1 MFVGYQGMSFG
12 DDTEILNPFIQKLE
26 KGELT
31 LEEILE
37 EDEIIKDIRS
47 NNDSKFIN
55 FFTSEKIKKL
65 IDYSTKIPSKDEH
78 NIGYKY
84 PFNATEILCSD
95 CPNFQTILMTEKIL
109 NGGGNNKKLK
119 KNGFIFQLFKKINS
133 VKKEI
138 IKEENKDHK
147 NDDETKENEEEEEEE
162 EDSDFDSDEEI
173 EIEDKNNVDENDKN
187 QNVLYENVDY
197 LLEFLKSDEAN
208 ENYVLAGYFHRI
220 LSNLMKVHQMKIVK
234 YLLDYPKKSELDILC
249 LLIKH
254 MNRKSTC
261 NIIQK
266 LLMFTDDL
274 ISKYDENKMNLVS
287 KIFDELDNSN
297 DTYKNECI
305 CDCISCVMNNR
316 QFFDVFMTKNELLE
330 KIYKILFNCKE
341 SNKYNSII
349 KLLIKLNENIIQN
362 FSVNYTTSNNNE
374 NNNEMKGETSL
385 SCPDDNTEVLKKY
398 LLTLFEVLEKSK
410 FKFFENFGNDYVG
423 EFMSTYLEKQKKIGE
438 KKILQIEYIKTVVDI
453 LVNSNAAKFHENKLE
468 AIVNA
473 ANEQKIFW
481 SCHELFFDFP
491 FSNIYQIYY
500 SQIMNIICNENSPKC
515 LVEAVLN
522 EKVGEKRNL
531 IQFYINKILSD
542 LKFSFKLTKAESFN
556 PCFSYAITILNKIFT
571 SQNSHI
577 AAIIKNNKDL
587 SVFYEVIGKE
597 VENVFNQKL
606 LLSDNFGGFGD
617 IEDAPLQTFG
627 PQNFMEMLEENCKI
641 YEMYKNGENY
651 EKVLEEKKER
661 IEREKQKE
669 KKESINLEKRGL
681 QYIDDMDEEDDP
693 FFKVEKVK
701 KDKDNFLSILNKQP
715 PNYTNEVKKEDNMK
729 TIDNDDE
736 EEDKDNFLS
745 ILNKPKED
753 DNKDKENNDNNKNNE
768 NNENEKDYFKEL
780 YGEVNQEELNEDNNN
795 IENSDK
801 KKERITI

>member
-1 MFVGYQGMSFG
+1 MFVGFQGMNFV
-12 DDTEILNPFIQKLE
+12 DETEILNPFIQKLE

-47 NNDSKFIN
+47 NNDSQFIN
-55 FFTSEKIKKL
+55 FFTNDKIKKL

-78 NIGYKY
+78 NVGYKY
-84 PFNATEILCSD
+84 PFNATEILCSE
-95 CPNFQTILMTEKIL
+95 CPSFQTILMTEKIL
-109 NGGGNNKKLK
+109 NGVGNNKKVN

-133 VKKEI
+133 VKNKI
-138 IKEENKDHK
+138 IKEESKDHK
-147 NDDETKENEEEEEEE
+147 NDDETKDKEEEE
-162 EDSDFDSDEEI
+162 EDSDFDSDEEE
-173 EIEDKNNVDENDKN
+173 EIEDKNNEDENDKN
-187 QNVLYENVDY
+187 QIVIYENVDY
-197 LLEFLKSDEAN
+197 LLEYLKSDEAN

-220 LSNLMKVHQMKIVK
+220 LSNLIKVHQMKMVK
-234 YLLDYPKKSELDILC
+234 YLLDYPKKSEIDILY

-287 KIFDELDNSN
+287 KIFDELNNSN
-297 DTYKNECI
+297 DNYKNECI

-341 SNKYNSII
+341 SNKYNSVI
-349 KLLIKLNENIIQN
+349 KLLTKLNENITQN
-362 FSVNYTTSNNNE
+362 FQFIYTTSNNND
-374 NNNEMKGETSL
+374 NNNEMKGDASL
-385 SCPDDNTEVLKKY
+385 SCPEDNTEVLKKY

-410 FKFFENFGNDYVG
+410 FKFFENFGNGNDSAG

-438 KKILQIEYIKTVVDI
+438 KKILQIEYIKTVLDI
-453 LVNSNAAKFHENKLE
+453 LVNSNAAKYHENKIE
-468 AIVNA
+468 AIVSA
-473 ANEQKIFW
+473 ANEKKIFW
-481 SCHELFFDFP
+481 NSHELFFDFP

-522 EKVGEKRNL
+522 ENVGEKRNL

-571 SQNSHI
+571 SKNSHI
-577 AAIIKNNKDL
+577 AAIVKNNNDL
-587 SVFYEVIGKE
+587 SVFHEVIGKE

-606 LLSDNFGGFGD
+606 LLSDNLGGFGD
-617 IEDAPLQTFG
+617 IEEEPLQTFG

-661 IEREKQKE
+661 IEKE
-669 KKESINLEKRGL
+669 KEKERKESINLEKRGL
-681 QYIDDMDEEDDP
+681 QYIDDMEEEDDP
-693 FFKVEKVK
+693 FFKVEKVNNSNE
-701 KDKDNFLSILNKQP
+701 DKDNFLSILNKQP
-715 PNYTNEVKKEDNMK
+715 LNNTNEVKKEDNMK
-729 TIDNDDE
+729 TIDNDNE

-753 DNKDKENNDNNKNNE
+753 DNKDKENKDNNSKNKD
-768 NNENEKDYFKEL
+768 EKDYFKEL
-780 YGEVNQEELNEDNNN
+780 YGEVNPEELKENKNNA
-795 IENSDK
+795 ENSDEK
-801 KKERITI
+801 N

>member
-1 MFVGYQGMSFG
+1 MFVGFQGMNFV
-12 DDTEILNPFIQKLE
+12 DETEILNPFIQKLE

-47 NNDSKFIN
+47 NNDSQFIN
-55 FFTSEKIKKL
+55 FFTNDKIKKL

-78 NIGYKY
+78 NVGYKY
-84 PFNATEILCSD
+84 PFNATEILCSE
-95 CPNFQTILMTEKIL
+95 CPSFQTILMTEKIL
-109 NGGGNNKKLK
+109 NGVGNNKKVN

-133 VKKEI
+133 VKNKI
-138 IKEENKDHK
+138 IKEESKDHK
-147 NDDETKENEEEEEEE
+147 NDDETKDKEEEE
-162 EDSDFDSDEEI
+162 EDSDFDSDEEE
-173 EIEDKNNVDENDKN
+173 EIEDKNNEDENDKN
-187 QNVLYENVDY
+187 QIVIYENVDY
-197 LLEFLKSDEAN
+197 LLEYLKSDEAN

-220 LSNLMKVHQMKIVK
+220 LSNLIKVHQMKMVK
-234 YLLDYPKKSELDILC
+234 YLLDYPKKSEIDILY

-287 KIFDELDNSN
+287 KIFDELNNSN
-297 DTYKNECI
+297 DNYKNECI

-330 KIYKILFNCKE
+330 KIYKILFNYKE
-341 SNKYNSII
+341 SNKYNSVI
-349 KLLIKLNENIIQN
+349 KLLTKLNENITQN
-362 FSVNYTTSNNNE
+362 FQFIYTTSNNND
-374 NNNEMKGETSL
+374 NNNEMKGDASL
-385 SCPDDNTEVLKKY
+385 SCPEDNTEVLKKY

-410 FKFFENFGNDYVG
+410 FKFFENFGNGNDSAG

-438 KKILQIEYIKTVVDI
+438 KKILQIEYIKTVLDI
-453 LVNSNAAKFHENKLE
+453 LVNSNAAKYHENKIE
-468 AIVNA
+468 AIVSA
-473 ANEQKIFW
+473 ANEKKIFW
-481 SCHELFFDFP
+481 NSHELFFDFP

-522 EKVGEKRNL
+522 ENVGEKRNL

-571 SQNSHI
+571 SKNSHI
-577 AAIIKNNKDL
+577 AAIVKNNNDL
-587 SVFYEVIGKE
+587 SVFHEVIGKE

-606 LLSDNFGGFGD
+606 LLSDNLGGFGD
-617 IEDAPLQTFG
+617 IEEEPLQTFG

-661 IEREKQKE
+661 IEKE
-669 KKESINLEKRGL
+669 KEKERKESINLEKRGL
-681 QYIDDMDEEDDP
+681 QYIDDMEEEDDP
-693 FFKVEKVK
+693 FFKVEKVNNSNE
-701 KDKDNFLSILNKQP
+701 DKDNFLSILNKQP
-715 PNYTNEVKKEDNMK
+715 LNNTNEVKKEDNMK
-729 TIDNDDE
+729 TIDNDNE

-753 DNKDKENNDNNKNNE
+753 DNKDKENKDNNSKNKD
-768 NNENEKDYFKEL
+768 EKDYFKEL
-780 YGEVNQEELNEDNNN
+780 YGEVNPEELKENKNNA
-795 IENSDK
+795 ENSDK
-801 KKERITI
+801 KN

>member
-1 MFVGYQGMSFG
+1 MFVGFQGMNFV
-12 DDTEILNPFIQKLE
+12 DETEILNPFIQKLE

-47 NNDSKFIN
+47 NNDSQFIN
-55 FFTSEKIKKL
+55 FFTNDKIKKL

-78 NIGYKY
+78 NVGYKY
-84 PFNATEILCSD
+84 PFNATEILCSE
-95 CPNFQTILMTEKIL
+95 CPSFQTILMTEKIL
-109 NGGGNNKKLK
+109 NGVGNNKKVN

-133 VKKEI
+133 VKNKI
-138 IKEENKDHK
+138 IKEESKDHK
-147 NDDETKENEEEEEEE
+147 NDDETKDKEEEE
-162 EDSDFDSDEEI
+162 EDSDFDSDEEE
-173 EIEDKNNVDENDKN
+173 EIEDKNNEDENDKN
-187 QNVLYENVDY
+187 QIVIYENVDY
-197 LLEFLKSDEAN
+197 LLEYLKSDEAN

-220 LSNLMKVHQMKIVK
+220 LSNLIKVHQMKMVK
-234 YLLDYPKKSELDILC
+234 YLLDYPKKSEIDILY

-287 KIFDELDNSN
+287 KIFDELNNSN
-297 DTYKNECI
+297 DNYKNECI

-341 SNKYNSII
+341 SNKYNSVI
-349 KLLIKLNENIIQN
+349 KLLTKLNENITQN
-362 FSVNYTTSNNNE
+362 FQFIYTTSNNND
-374 NNNEMKGETSL
+374 NNNEMKGDASL
-385 SCPDDNTEVLKKY
+385 SCPEDNTEVLKKY

-410 FKFFENFGNDYVG
+410 FKFFENFGNGNDSAG

-438 KKILQIEYIKTVVDI
+438 KKILQIEYIKTVLDI
-453 LVNSNAAKFHENKLE
+453 LVNSNAAKYHENKIE
-468 AIVNA
+468 AIVSA
-473 ANEQKIFW
+473 ANEKKIFW
-481 SCHELFFDFP
+481 NSHELFFDFP

-522 EKVGEKRNL
+522 ENVGEKRNL

-571 SQNSHI
+571 SKNSHI
-577 AAIIKNNKDL
+577 AAIVKNNNDL
-587 SVFYEVIGKE
+587 SVFHEVIGKE

-606 LLSDNFGGFGD
+606 LLSDNLGGFGD
-617 IEDAPLQTFG
+617 IEEEPLQTFG

-661 IEREKQKE
+661 IEKE
-669 KKESINLEKRGL
+669 KEKERKESINLEKRGL
-681 QYIDDMDEEDDP
+681 QYIDDMEEEDDP
-693 FFKVEKVK
+693 FFKVEKVNNSNE
-701 KDKDNFLSILNKQP
+701 DKDNFLSILNKQP
-715 PNYTNEVKKEDNMK
+715 LNNTNEVKKEDNMK
-729 TIDNDDE
+729 TIDNDNE

-753 DNKDKENNDNNKNNE
+753 DNKDKENKDNNSKNKD
-768 NNENEKDYFKEL
+768 EKDYFKEL
-780 YGEVNQEELNEDNNN
+780 YGEVNPEELKENKNNA
-795 IENSDK
+795 ENSDK
-801 KKERITI
+801 KN